1 MLEKLERIRKYFSN
15 YIKVIKFNLRYKKL
29 NKLSIEDIADSL
41 ILVTDNREGVSAG
54 PKHIHKKQYILSY
67 PIVDIKLYYL
77 ENVFCN
83 MNSSS
88 FVTQD
93 IKRIFIEEFPY
104 ISCKQADYSS
114 GFLFK
119 HDSEDAYIKNI
130 KIDEVKII
138 KNALFLGGNGSFNF
152 YHWMIEIAPKLLLL
166 DNKLLKKNKINKILI
181 NEYVIKNDNYNQ
193 ILNKYA
199 KHLIDIE
206 FIFINQNKLVF
217 VEELYFINTF
227 NHTVYNYKE
236 IPQNYQVTTI
246 YNQKILGKMRSCLS
260 NNIKTRKAEANKKI
274 FILRNEDTVSEY
286 NDRRY
291 NQCEVFSFFKNQGFI
306 GVYPDKLTIDEQI
319 SIFKFANF
327 IVGPSGASWSNLI
340 FCTEGTKAISWI
352 PESLEY
358 FDTYSSLA
366 YLNNIDMRFIK
377 YEVEG
382 NNIHQPYNIEVNSL
396 INLYKNMLEVF

>member
-1 MLEKLERIRKYFSN
+1 MLEKLGCIRNYFSN
-15 YIKVIKFNLRYKKL
+15 YIKIIKFKLRYRKL
-29 NKLSIEDIADSL
+29 TKLSIEDITDNL
-41 ILVTDNREGVSAG
+41 ILITNNGKSVSAS
-54 PKHIHKKQYILSY
+54 PKYINQKQQILSY
-67 PIVDIKLYYL
+67 PIVDIQLYQL

-104 ISCKQADYSS
+104 IICKQADYSS

-119 HDSEDAYIKNI
+119 HDTEYGYIKKI
-130 KIDEVKII
+130 KKNEVKMI

-166 DNKLLKKNKINKILI
+166 DNNLLKGNKINKILI
-181 NEYVIKNDNYNQ
+181 NDCVIKNDNYNQ
-193 ILNKYA
+193 ILSKYA

-206 FIFINQNKLVF
+206 FVFINQNKIVF

-227 NHTVYNYKE
+227 NQTVYNYKE
-236 IPQNYQVTTI
+236 TPQNYQVTTI
-246 YNQKILGKMRSCLS
+246 YNQKILEKIKLCLF
-260 NNIKTRKAEANKKI
+260 NNIKTINSKKNKNI

-286 NDRRY
+286 NNRKY
-291 NQCEVFSFFKNQGFI
+291 NQCEVFSFFKSQGFI

-319 SIFKFANF
+319 VVFKFADF

-340 FCTEGTKAISWI
+340 FCTAGTKVISWI

-382 NNIHQPYNIEVNSL
+382 NNIHQSYNIDVNSL
-396 INLYKNMLEVF
+396 ITLYKNMIEVL

>member
-1 MLEKLERIRKYFSN
+1 MLENLEHIRNYFSN
-15 YIKVIKFNLRYKKL
+15 YVKLIKFKLRYKKL
-29 NKLSIEDIADSL
+29 NKISIKDITDSV
-41 ILVTDNREGVSAG
+41 ILMTDNGESVSAS
-54 PKHIHKKQYILSY
+54 PKYINQRQHILRYHM
-67 PIVDIKLYYL
+67 VDIQLYHL

-83 MNSSS
+83 INSSS

-104 ISCKQADYSS
+104 ISCKQANYSS

-119 HDSEDAYIKNI
+119 HNSENGYIKNI
-130 KIDEVKII
+130 KIDEAKII

-166 DNKLLKKNKINKILI
+166 DNSLLKTKKINKILI
-181 NEYVIKNDNYNQ
+181 NECVIKNDNYNQ

-199 KHLIDIE
+199 KHLTDID
-206 FIFINQNKLVF
+206 FIFINQNKIAF
-217 VEELYFINTF
+217 VEKLYFVNTF
-227 NHTVYNYKE
+227 NQTVYNYKE
-236 IPQNYQVTTI
+236 IPKNYQVMTI
-246 YNQKILGKMRSCLS
+246 YNQIILERMKICLS
-260 NNIKTRKAEANKKI
+260 NSISTGQFEAHEKI

-286 NDRRY
+286 NNRKY
-291 NQCEVFSFFKNQGFI
+291 NQSEVFSFFKNQGFI

-319 SIFKFANF
+319 SMFKFANF

-340 FCTEGTKAISWI
+340 FCTKDTKAISWI

-366 YLNNIDMRFIK
+366 YLENIDMRFIK

-382 NNIHQPYNIEVNSL
+382 NNIHQPYDIEVNSL
-396 INLYKNMLEVF
+396 ITLYKNMTEVF